1 MNPNPTL
8 KLVRILVGVRLW
20 TWKILPR
27 NLMKL
32 GPLELPPYKEAIG
45 CKWVYKVKYHSN
57 GSVERYKARLVA
69 KVYSQQEGIDYHET
83 FSPVMKLVTI

>member
-1 MNPNPTL
+1 
-8 KLVRILVGVRLW
+8 
-20 TWKILPR
+20 
-27 NLMKL
+27 MKL
-32 GPLELPPYKEAIG
+32 GPAELPPNKEAID

-69 KVYSQQEGIDYHET
+69 KGYSQQEGIDYHET